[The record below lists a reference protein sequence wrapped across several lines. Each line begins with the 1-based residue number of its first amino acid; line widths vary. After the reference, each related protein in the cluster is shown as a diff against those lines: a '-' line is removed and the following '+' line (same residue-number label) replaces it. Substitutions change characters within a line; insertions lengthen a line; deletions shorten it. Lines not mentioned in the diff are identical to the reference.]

1 MLLFTDCVSLC
12 NRLVRV
18 THWQRLVTKNVTFNE
33 RTSYN
38 EFCIR
43 TKLKFPEEIDDTRKP
58 PAFRIYT
65 LPAGSDDV
73 EHRQLVD
80 DDTKFVKLRDILM
93 DASASHPV
101 IYVWNYDGASPSK
114 MPDVAQA
121 KSDTGSAMS
130 DTASAK
136 SDTGSAKSDTGS
148 AKSDTGS
155 AKSDTASAVSR
166 DSTASKYCKT
176 RDAYTCLCCRYVGN
190 AGFGLKAC
198 HLYEIGAHSR
208 IRDEE
213 QRLRILKRLRLVTIN
228 DHCNFITLCEKCHP
242 KFDSHRLG
250 IHPTDHTWIVTSEI
264 REDGTTAPSGARFV
278 DIHATKITFAATRF
292 IPPTAVLIERMSHF
306 LSKNLP
312 NHYCHIC
319 LYVCTSG
326 YELDEHVRECGAT
339 SLPKTFGAL
348 DISEST

>member
-1 MLLFTDCVSLC
+1 MLLLTDFVPLC
-12 NRLVRV
+12 NRLVHV

-33 RTSYN
+33 RTSYK

-43 TKLKFPEEIDDTRKP
+43 IKLKFSEEIDDRRKP

-65 LPAGSDDV
+65 LSAGSDNV

-80 DDTKFVKLRDILM
+80 DDTKFEKLRDILM
-93 DASASHPV
+93 DPSAPHPV
-101 IYVWNYDGASPSK
+101 IYVWNYDDASPSK

-121 KSDTGSAMS
+121 KSDTGSAKS

-136 SDTGSAKSDTGS
+136 SDTGSAKSDT
-148 AKSDTGS
+148 AS

-166 DSTASKYCKT
+166 DPTASKFCKT
-176 RDAYTCLCCRYVGN
+176 RDDYTCLCCRYVGS

-213 QRLRILKRLRLVTIN
+213 QRLKILKRLRLVTIN

-250 IHPTDHTWIVTSEI
+250 IHPTDHTWIVTNEV

-278 DIHATKITFAATRF
+278 DIHAKKVLFAETRF
-292 IPPTAVLIERMSHF
+292 IPPTAVLDERMSHF
-306 LSKNLP
+306 LSKNSP
-312 NHYCHIC
+312 NRYCHIC
-319 LYVCTSG
+319 PYVCTSG
-326 YELDEHVRECGAT
+326 YELDEHVRVCGAT